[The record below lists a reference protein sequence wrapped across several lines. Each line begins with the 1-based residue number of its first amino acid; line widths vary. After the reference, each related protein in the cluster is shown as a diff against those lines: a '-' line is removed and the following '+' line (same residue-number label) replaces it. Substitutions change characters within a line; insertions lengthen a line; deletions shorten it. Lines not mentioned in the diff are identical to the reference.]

1 MFIFK
6 PLMDKN
12 EPIPFCEGAGE
23 QHLIETVSYQRSP
36 FLRGGLSGMCYRK
49 TQSYDNLSK
58 EKEKHRL
65 KNSVKLPR
73 DRIIPSS
80 AIKFNSL
87 VSCV

>member
-1 MFIFK
+1 MFILK
-6 PLMDKN
+6 PLIDKN
-12 EPIPFCEGAGE
+12 ESIPLCEGAGE
-23 QHLIETVSYQRSP
+23 QHSIESV
-36 FLRGGLSGMCYRK
+36 LSEESIFKRRPVWHVPRK
-49 TQSYDNLSK
+49 NSILQQFIKRNGKKD
-58 EKEKHRL
+58 RL